1 MKRWSRRIGVELLT
15 LLVILAVLE
24 TCSRLFAPVPPL
36 ATHHDPLVGARYP
49 RSVDRRVYNP
59 ESKRPIRFRTNS
71 DGFRGPDW
79 TRGKRPG
86 VRRVAILGDSFI
98 AAEGVEEKETL
109 VNRLE
114 DLLSVHTRP
123 GEQWEV
129 MNCGIAGSSTADQL
143 ALYRNV
149 VREYHPDI
157 VVVGYGTATDVVD
170 NSRELAA
177 HVRVSFELTEG
188 GELAR
193 VRGGEKTVPISE
205 LMARWSRFYSW
216 QKGRTNR
223 LIKELRQR
231 ADQPSRIDWI
241 FAGQE
246 PEKMQR
252 AWDLPAA
259 ILQQLDKETGQDG
272 CQLVVMAVP
281 CAIQVYRDS
290 ERELGERLPESSDFD
305 PLHPSERL
313 AGICQQGGIPCLLMA
328 RDFRQRAPARLSTRQ
343 DEWLFFNGIGH
354 LNHAGH
360 RAAAENLFAFL
371 GSQRLAPRE
380 PASVRADRSRRKR

>member
-1 MKRWSRRIGVELLT
+1 MKTWSRRIGGELLT

-24 TCSRLFAPVPPL
+24 TCSRLFAPAPPL

-49 RSVDRRVYNP
+49 RSMSRRVYNP
-59 ESKRPIRFRTNS
+59 ESKQPIWFRTNA

-79 TRGKRPG
+79 PRGRQPG
-86 VRRVAILGDSFI
+86 IRRVAILGDSFI

-109 VNRLE
+109 VNQLE
-114 DLLSVHTRP
+114 DLLSAHSRP
-123 GEQWEV
+123 GQQWEV

-157 VVVGYGTATDVVD
+157 LVVGYGTASDVVD

-177 HVRVSFELTEG
+177 HVRVSFELTEEGQLSRETG
-188 GELAR
+188 GE
-193 VRGGEKTVPISE
+193 ETVPISE
-205 LMARWSRFYSW
+205 ILLRWSRFYSW
-216 QKGRTNR
+216 QKVRTNR

-241 FAGQE
+241 FAGRE

-252 AWDLPAA
+252 AWELTAA
-259 ILQQLDKETGQDG
+259 ILEQLDRETNQDG
-272 CQLVVMAVP
+272 CQLVVMAIP
-281 CAIQVYRDS
+281 CAIQVYSDS
-290 ERELGERLPESSDFD
+290 ESELRERLPESSKFD

-313 AGICQQGGIPCLLMA
+313 AGICQQGEIPCLLMA
-328 RDFRQRAPARLSTRQ
+328 RNFRHRAPARLSTRQ
-343 DEWLFFNGIGH
+343 EEWLFFNGIGH

-360 RAAAENLFAFL
+360 RAAAENLFEFL
-371 GSQRLAPRE
+371 GSQPLWQR
-380 PASVRADRSRRKR
+380 